1 MPLPHRLTLC
11 EQLFSCSDLI
21 YAEALGSHW
30 CLESAGARLG
40 KESRCCSL
48 FAPMLLHA
56 GLFAVLSA
64 FTRMFPTPPPSR
76 RKVLPAAEYKEQRRQ
91 HKWGLPL
98 HWPGGP
104 HHHANSHQAT
114 SPHSSH
120 AGNTGNTHSVSNG
133 NATAP
138 QAVAMTTST
147 IGQQGAA
154 ASFLQADASPGW
166 GRDQGLSR
174 VSAVQQDSDGNQ
186 DSATLPQAGRA
197 AGSSP
202 GVLVL
207 PSQRGLP
214 GAAAAPAGPVAQQV
228 AAAAASSGGGR
239 QAGSAVVHRQQERG
253 FVTIDL

>member
-1 MPLPHRLTLC
+1 ML
-11 EQLFSCSDLI
+11 
-21 YAEALGSHW
+21 
-30 CLESAGARLG
+30 
-40 KESRCCSL
+40 L

-76 RKVLPAAEYKEQRRQ
+76 RKVLPAAEFKEQRRQ

-98 HWPGGP
+98 HRP
-104 HHHANSHQAT
+104 HHHASGHQAPP
-114 SPHSSH
+114 PHSSH
-120 AGNTGNTHSVSNG
+120 AGNTGNSHSNA
-133 NATAP
+133 NATSP
-138 QAVAMTTST
+138 QSVAMAATTV
-147 IGQQGAA
+147 GQQSAA
-154 ASFLQADASPGW
+154 ASFPQADASPGW

-174 VSAVQQDSDGNQ
+174 VSAVLQDSDANQ
-186 DSATLPQAGRA
+186 DAANLPQSGRA

-207 PSQRGLP
+207 PSQRGSA
-214 GAAAAPAGPVAQQV
+214 GAAAPAGPAAQQV
-228 AAAAASSGGGR
+228 AAAAASSGESC